1 MTARKLALGFAA
13 FALLVAACGTAA
25 EEVPV
30 NTNPDVDPAISGACL
45 VDEPDCNDIGAI
57 GDEPVDLP
65 PSSGEVTGGVL
76 VDGGLTVSEALTT
89 DATGILAVGGF
100 LVDDGT
106 TARLCEA
113 LAESFPPQCG
123 GASIELVS
131 YSTIDPDSLQ
141 TAQGVTWTDDHTV
154 MFGEIVD
161 GVFDENAFT
170 DG

>member
-1 MTARKLALGFAA
+1 MTLRKLALAFAA
-13 FALLVAACGTAA
+13 FALVTTACGTAA
-25 EEVPV
+25 EELPV
-30 NTNPDVDPAISGACL
+30 NTNPDANPASLGACL
-45 VDEPDCNDIGAI
+45 EGEPDCNDTGVIV
-57 GDEPVDLP
+57 DEPIDLP
-65 PSSGEVTGGVL
+65 PSSGEVPTGAV
-76 VDGGLTVSEALTT
+76 VDGGLTVSAALTT

-113 LAESFPPQCG
+113 LAESLPPQCG

-131 YSTIDPDSLQ
+131 YSTIDPDSLK
-141 TAQGVTWTDDHTV
+141 TDQGVTWTDEHTV

-161 GVFDENAFT
+161 GVFDENALV

>member
-1 MTARKLALGFAA
+1 MTIRKLTLGFAA
-13 FALLVAACGTAA
+13 FALITAACGTSA

-30 NTNPDVDPAISGACL
+30 NTNPDVNPAISGACL
-45 VDEPDCNDIGAI
+45 VDEPDCNDTGAI
-57 GDEPVDLP
+57 GDEPIDLP
-65 PSSGEVTGGVL
+65 PSSGDVTTGAV

-89 DATGILAVGGF
+89 DAIGILAVGGF

-123 GASIELVS
+123 GASIELAS
-131 YSTIDPDSLQ
+131 YSTIDPDSLK
-141 TAQGVTWTDDHTV
+141 TEQGVTWTDDHII

-161 GVFDENAFT
+161 GVFDEDAFT
-170 DG
+170 NG